1 MAVENLEVID
11 VVSIDLYGRA
21 VLTISDEL
29 KWDDGNEHL
38 LVLQNKINAYLNAI
52 EGGGLY
58 ENYPNAEGR
67 DIIIN
72 VVAKYKPTA
81 EAKAFLRKAE
91 EILEAAGYGFAF
103 SVLKK

>member
-11 VVSIDLYGRA
+11 AVSVDLYGRA
-21 VLTISDEL
+21 VLTVSDEL

-38 LVLQNKINAYLNAI
+38 LALQNKINAYLRAI

-67 DIIIN
+67 DIIS
-72 VVAKYKPTA
+72 VVAKYEPND
-81 EAKAFLRKAE
+81 EAKTFLKKMKE
-91 EILEAAGYGFAF
+91 VLEAAGYGFAF